1 MILVDTSAW
10 VEFLRGTDSQVCKAV
25 DQLLDDD
32 LASCDIVSME
42 LLAGA
47 RDERQ
52 LRQLRGLLARTVLLP
67 TTASDYEAAAAMYRQ
82 CRSHGETVR
91 KLVDCLIA
99 AVAAR
104 SEAEVL
110 HSDTDFSVLQ
120 KHVGLRIHRDSLA

>member
-10 VEFLRGTDSQVCKAV
+10 VEFLRGTDSPVCNAV
-25 DQLLDDD
+25 DQLLDAD
-32 LASCDIVSME
+32 LASCDVVSME

-82 CRSHGETVR
+82 CRSRGETVR
-91 KLVDCLIA
+91 KLFDCLIA
-99 AVAAR
+99 AVAVR
-104 SEAEVL
+104 SEVEVL
-110 HSDTDFSVLQ
+110 HADSDFEVLRRR
-120 KHVGLRIHRDSLA
+120 VGLRIHRDSLA